1 MSVQLLKRKFSVKE
15 YNQMPQA
22 GILKEEE
29 RVELI
34 RGEIVKMSPIGR
46 HHAAC
51 VNRLNQLFS
60 QRLSNRVLVSAQN
73 PVELDDYSE
82 PEPDIALL
90 EPKADFYE
98 SGHPKPAEIFL
109 IVEVG
114 DSTIKYD
121 REVKIPLYA
130 EDNIIEVW
138 LVDLNGQCLEVY
150 RQPSASGYQQIQ
162 KLQRGQNLSVQQF
175 PSINFKVDEIL
186 G

>member
-22 GILKEEE
+22 GILKKEE

-51 VNRLNQLFS
+51 VNRLI
-60 QRLSNRVLVSAQN
+60 RVFTRELGDRVIVTAQN

-162 KLQRGQNLSVQQF
+162 KLQRGQNLSVQHF
-175 PSINFKVDEIL
+175 PGINFKVDEIL

>member
-1 MSVQLLKRKFSVKE
+1 MSVQLLKRQFTVKE
-15 YNQMPQA
+15 YHHKPQA
-22 GILKEEE
+22 GILKEDE

-34 RGEIVKMSPIGR
+34 RGEVIKKSPISS

-51 VNRLNQLFS
+51 VNRLNRLFYKKLGS
-60 QRLSNRVLVSAQN
+60 RVLVSVQN

-82 PEPDIALL
+82 PEPDLALL
-90 EPKADFYE
+90 EPRSDFYE
-98 SGHPKPAEIFL
+98 SGHPKPGDIFL

-114 DSTIKYD
+114 DSTIRGD

-138 LVDLNGQCLEVY
+138 LVGINEQCLEVY
-150 RQPSASGYQQIQ
+150 RQPTSSGYRQVE
-162 KLQRGQNLSVQQF
+162 KLHRGQSLSIQRLPGVN
-175 PSINFKVDEIL
+175 ILVDEIL

>member
-1 MSVQLLKRKFSVKE
+1 MSVQLLKRKFSVLE

-22 GILKEEE
+22 GILKENE

-34 RGEIVKMSPIGR
+34 RGEIVNMSPIGR

-60 QRLSNRVLVSAQN
+60 QRLSDRVIVAAQN

-98 SGHPKPAEIFL
+98 SGHPKPGEIFL

-138 LVDLNGQCLEVY
+138 LVDINEQCLEVY
-150 RQPSASGYQQIQ
+150 RQPTAGGYGQVQ
-162 KLQRGQNLSVQQF
+162 KLRRGQSLSIQQF
-175 PSINFKVDEIL
+175 PGINLKVDEIL

>member
-1 MSVQLLKRKFSVKE
+1 MPVQLLKRQFTVKE
-15 YNQMPQA
+15 YHQMPQA
-22 GILKEEE
+22 GILKEDE

-34 RGEIVKMSPIGR
+34 RGEIIKMSPIGR

-51 VNRLNQLFS
+51 VNRLV
-60 QRLSNRVLVSAQN
+60 RVFTRELGLRVIVAPQN

-90 EPKADFYE
+90 EPRSDFYE
-98 SGHPKPAEIFL
+98 SGHPKPGDIFL

-114 DSTIKYD
+114 DSTIRGD

-138 LVDLNGQCLEVY
+138 LVDINEQCLEVY
-150 RQPSASGYQQIQ
+150 RQPTSSGYRQVQ
-162 KLQRGQNLSVQQF
+162 KLGRGQSLSIQRLPGVN
-175 PSINFKVDEIL
+175 ILVDEIL